1 MFKHRFRRAGTAAL
15 AILLAA
21 AGSAATADPLTGEG
35 EFGLSLTSGNTESES
50 FIGKGKF
57 EKKDAPWTHSAA
69 FEALKTATDGI
80 TNAERYAGY
89 LKTAR
94 DLNDLVYLFGAARY
108 DSDKFSGF
116 SYQSS
121 VAAGVGFHVI
131 KPDPMLLDLE
141 AGVGYRVDR
150 TLVGEELRDAILRGL
165 LRFEYQITANTK
177 FLETAL
183 VELGEDNTFL
193 ESFTGL
199 NVAMNNALAL
209 RLGYTVKHNTDPPAG
224 NKATDTYTTVTLV
237 FKF

>member
-1 MFKHRFRRAGTAAL
+1 MIYRRRLRTAG
-15 AILLAA
+15 ILLAVLA
-21 AGSAATADPLTGEG
+21 LTGNTAIADPLTGEG
-35 EFGLSLTSGNTESES
+35 EFGLSITSGNTESES
-50 FIGKGKF
+50 FVGKAKF
-57 EKKDAPWTHSAA
+57 EKKSAPWTHSAA

-80 TNAERYAGY
+80 TNAERYAGN

-121 VAAGVGFHVI
+121 IAAGVGFHVI
-131 KPDPMLLDLE
+131 KPDPTLLDLE
-141 AGVGYRVDR
+141 AGVGYRADR

-165 LRFEYQITANTK
+165 LRFEHQITGNTK

-183 VELGEDNTFL
+183 AEIGEDNTFA

-209 RLGYTVKHNTDPPAG
+209 RLGYTVKHNTDPPPG
-224 NKATDTYTTVTLV
+224 NNKTDYYTSVTLV